1 MDVLYPCISRKQ
13 EELMHT
19 SRAKDEEFIFLNAYI
34 RMYNQWKDGDLGTLQ
49 TFLRDTFLSLLFALT
64 WFFWLLAK
72 NPLVEKRIREEIQ
85 QQLNLKVDENL
96 NFFSVQETRKLV
108 YLHGALCETLRLFPS
123 VAIEHKLPHDFDILP
138 SAHHVSPNT
147 RVVLSLYTMGRME
160 SIWGED
166 RLEFKP
172 ERWIS

>member
-1 MDVLYPCISRKQ
+1 MERWRFGYFANISKGYF
-13 EELMHT
+13 L
-19 SRAKDEEFIFLNAYI
+19 EFIVCSHLV
-34 RMYNQWKDGDLGTLQ
+34 
-49 TFLRDTFLSLLFALT
+49 
-64 WFFWLLAK
+64 FWLLAK

-123 VAIEHKLPHDFDILP
+123 VAIEHKLPHDFGILP
-138 SAHHVSPNT
+138 SAHHDSPNT

-160 SIWGED
+160 SIWGKID
-166 RLEFKP
+166 
-172 ERWIS
+172 